1 MQVWYLCPWVRKIP
15 WRRKWQSN
23 PVFLPGES
31 HGQRSLMGYSPWGH
45 RVGHDWATE
54 YTHCTKHIVTL
65 AYFLSVSLWLSVQLF
80 CPFSQR
86 CFTSLSSESSQS
98 FLNTF
103 YQCVANIFSQLIIL
117 SFDFLS
123 NVLNFH
129 KAQFNPL
136 FVYGSYFCIL
146 RNLFITQGYQAYL
159 AYSTS
164 YKCRI

>member
-1 MQVWYLCPWVRKIP
+1 MTIHHCSSICISSMTNVEYHFICLFAIHNI
-15 WRRKWQSN
+15 S
-23 PVFLPGES
+23 FGEIS
-31 HGQRSLMGYSPWGH
+31 
-45 RVGHDWATE
+45 
-54 YTHCTKHIVTL
+54 I
-65 AYFLSVSLWLSVQLF
+65 QLF